1 MKALILNGS
10 PRAPNKSVTL
20 RLLDAFERGLA
31 AGGADV
37 RQFRVAGMKISPCT
51 GCLACM
57 HRTPGECA
65 IKDDME
71 EIYPHLRTAGLLVI
85 GTPVYVDNMSAQ
97 VKAVVDRSVS
107 CLQPFLMKDKAGRV
121 RHPFNWRM
129 PSKFLLISTSGFPE
143 AETFGPLIATFR
155 AQAANFGSEPIG
167 EICVPGS
174 IALQLSPEKLDSH
187 LELIAKAGEKLASSG
202 EVDKGLLAAIN
213 TPPLKVEEYLE
224 IAAGYE
230 AWCREKLLENAAA
243 AKA

>member
-20 RLLDAFERGLA
+20 RLLEAFERGLT
-31 AGGADV
+31 AGGAEV
-37 RQFRVAGMKISPCT
+37 RQFRAAAMKISPCT

-65 IKDDME
+65 IKDDMDQ
-71 EIYPHLRTAGLLVI
+71 IYPHLRTADLLVI
-85 GTPVYVDNMSAQ
+85 GTPVYVDGMTAQ
-97 VKAVVDRSVS
+97 VKAVIDRSVS

-143 AETFGPLIATFR
+143 AETFGPLVATFR
-155 AQAANFGSEPIG
+155 AEAANFGSEPIG
-167 EICVPGS
+167 EMCIPGS
-174 IALQLSPEKLDSH
+174 IALQLSPEKLDGH
-187 LELIAKAGEKLASSG
+187 LGLVAKAGEKLAAAG
-202 EVDKGLLAAIN
+202 EIDGSLLAAVN
-213 TPPLKVEEYLE
+213 TPPLGVGEYLE

-243 AKA
+243 KA